1 MADFFD
7 INPVADQSLLHSSI
21 RDDAELQNV
30 VDQVEWEIIDYF
42 RQRENQSL
50 ATYADFFE
58 YESGASLDR
67 DIKVR
72 LVGYDQATPTDSRD
86 DLQEALRRTIADI
99 TTWVLRNYSNPQ
111 GVQSKSLSKRSYTA
125 TGVIPTWREWPD
137 GWKSKL
143 RNFDAKIPSYGI

>member
-42 RQRENQSL
+42 RQRESLRSDIVSGKENLTSTQSINVML
-50 ATYADFFE
+50 
-58 YESGASLDR
+58 
-67 DIKVR
+67 I
-72 LVGYDQATPTDSRD
+72 GYDQATPTDSRD

-99 TTWVLRNYSNPQ
+99 TNWVLRNYSNPQ
-111 GVQSKSLSKRSYTA
+111 GFQSKSQGNRSYTA

>member
-7 INPVADQSLLHSSI
+7 INTVADQSLLHSSI

-42 RQRENQSL
+42 RQRESLRSDIVSGKENLTSTQSINVML
-50 ATYADFFE
+50 
-58 YESGASLDR
+58 
-67 DIKVR
+67 I
-72 LVGYDQATPTDSRD
+72 GYDQATPTDSRD

-111 GVQSKSLSKRSYTA
+111 GVQSKSQGNRSYTA

>member
-7 INPVADQSLLHSSI
+7 INTVADQSLLHSSI

-42 RQRENQSL
+42 RQRESLRSDIVSGKENLTSTQSINVML
-50 ATYADFFE
+50 
-58 YESGASLDR
+58 
-67 DIKVR
+67 I
-72 LVGYDQATPTDSRD
+72 GYDQATPTDSRD

-99 TTWVLRNYSNPQ
+99 TNWVLRNYSNPQ
-111 GVQSKSLSKRSYTA
+111 GFQSKSQGNRSYTA

>member
-42 RQRENQSL
+42 RQRESLRSDIVSGKENLTSTQSINVML
-50 ATYADFFE
+50 
-58 YESGASLDR
+58 
-67 DIKVR
+67 I
-72 LVGYDQATPTDSRD
+72 GYDQATPTDSRD